1 MNKVEAQPQKYNA
14 ALIMLA
20 IKVKFIKGL
29 HKMPTLIK
37 FKTSYDFYLVIM

>member
-1 MNKVEAQPQKYNA
+1 MNEVEAQPHRHSA

-20 IKVKFIKGL
+20 VKVKFIKGL